1 MRRGWGDPPP
11 LSFWPPALN
20 AGVDIMDIEVTGILL
35 AGGKSRRMGEDKR
48 YLVVGEETLLERGL
62 DVLRSV
68 FQEVLVVIAQDSPS
82 LGVEVK
88 VVRDLVPECGSLG
101 GLYTGLMQA
110 ATPWIFVV
118 ACDMPFLNQAVIAQ
132 FTSRRASADIVMAKI
147 AARLH
152 PMHALYGKHCLPVLE
167 QMIQARQLKI
177 QELISH
183 ASLRV
188 EYVTE
193 VDLFTIDP
201 SGRSFQ
207 NVNTPEDLEAA
218 RSLLAQIPRPGQT

>member
-1 MRRGWGDPPP
+1 MT
-11 LSFWPPALN
+11 
-20 AGVDIMDIEVTGILL
+20 GVLL

-62 DVLRSV
+62 DVVRSV
-68 FQEVLVVIAQDSPS
+68 FQEVLVVIAQDSAPLS
-82 LGVEVK
+82 IDAK
-88 VVRDLVPECGSLG
+88 VVRDLVPESGSLG

-132 FTSRRASADIVMAKI
+132 FTSRKANADIVMAKL

-152 PMHALYGKHCLPVLE
+152 PMHALYGKRCLPVLE
-167 QMIQARQLKI
+167 QMIRARQLKI
-177 QELISH
+177 QELVSH

-188 EYVTE
+188 QYVTE
-193 VDLFTIDP
+193 IDLLTTDP
-201 SGRSFQ
+201 SGRSFL
-207 NVNTPEDLEAA
+207 NVNTQADLESA
-218 RSLLAQIPRPGQT
+218 RSMLTRVPPPGQA